1 MSEINYEIVYLK
13 TNEENGETIEVSSEE
28 VEAIASAKIIL
39 ENDIILYLPCSLD
52 SNNDIDLVLTENA
65 INETLPKLSEESE
78 MLTSISQYNSM
89 EDYLE
94 NAEEILNNIMNPP
107 NPQ

>member
-1 MSEINYEIVYLK
+1 MSEINYEIVHLK

-65 INETLPKLSEESE
+65 INETLLKLSEESE

-94 NAEEILNNIMNPP
+94 NAEEILNIINPP